1 MMDFGLS
8 FSYVFKDREW
18 FKKLAIPALCS
29 LIPVVGQFIIAGWGL
44 KATKNVID
52 GKVEDA
58 LPNLDFGAD
67 LGRGFL
73 AAVITF
79 LYSLPIAVLVGLS
92 SLLFSFTGDSTSEFL
107 AVILMIFGAC
117 LGLFALLFGILIAF
131 MSVAGVA
138 NFVAKGQFGAAFK
151 FKEVFGLLKKSFVSW
166 LLVIIG
172 QVIALGI
179 IAPLGAIVCVI
190 GVLLTT
196 AYGIAV
202 YSHLLGQ
209 AYNQS
214 ASPVLV
220 EVDVL

>member
-1 MMDFGLS
+1 MDFGLS
-8 FSYVFKDREW
+8 FSYVFKDKEW
-18 FKKLAIPALCS
+18 FKKIAIPALCS
-29 LIPVVGQFIIAGWGL
+29 LIPVVGQFIVAGWGL

-79 LYSLPIAVLVGLS
+79 LYSLPVAILAGLA
-92 SLLFSFTGDSTSEFL
+92 SLLFSFTADSSGNAL

-172 QVIALGI
+172 QIIALGI

-190 GVLLTT
+190 GVIFTM

-209 AYNQS
+209 AYNKS
-214 ASPVLV
+214 ATPVLG
-220 EVDVL
+220 EMDVL